1 MSSDPVRRRSGP
13 IDGPE
18 LRRSGSVLVEPQAP
32 RALVLVASQGEWV
45 ARSLENVLESS
56 GYSVLR
62 VESGRR
68 ALELARRTKPDAL
81 LLDDS
86 LPDISGVDVCRALRD
101 DPLFN
106 HATPIFLMATVQHAS
121 RVRSAAYEAGAWD
134 YCTLPL
140 DVETL
145 LAKIGTYM
153 RAAREIEDSRANA
166 LVDRLTGLYSPHGID
181 RLVEQLSARAVRKKE
196 PIACIV
202 LAPESL
208 SESGFSPE
216 QSTDVLAELTDVC
229 RSSSRRSDVVGYLG
243 DFRVAIVAPDT
254 DGAGV
259 QRLID
264 RLRIALDQV
273 NARARGGRST
283 SLRVGYYAVPNL
295 AEANLI
301 PAELVQRAKAALDR
315 APRGSLAMAAVNF
328 DDVLLS

>member
-1 MSSDPVRRRSGP
+1 MSTDPVRRRSGP
-13 IDGPE
+13 VDGFE
-18 LRRSGSVLVEPQAP
+18 LRRSGSFVAEPQTP
-32 RALVLVASQGEWV
+32 RALILVASQGEWV
-45 ARSLENVLESS
+45 ARSLENVLESN

-106 HATPIFLMATVQHAS
+106 HATPVFLMATVQHAS

-196 PIACIV
+196 PIACLV
-202 LAPESL
+202 LAPELVSDTGL
-208 SESGFSPE
+208 TDP
-216 QSTDVLAELTDVC
+216 STDLLAELTDVC
-229 RSSSRRSDVVGYLG
+229 RTSSRRSDVVGYLG
-243 DFRVAIVAPDT
+243 DLRVAIVAPDT
-254 DGAGV
+254 DAVGV

-264 RLRIALDQV
+264 RLRLSLEQV
-273 NARARGGRST
+273 NARARTGRST
-283 SLRVGYYAVPNL
+283 SLRVGYYAVSNL
-295 AEANLI
+295 AEANLV
-301 PAELVQRAKAALDR
+301 PAELVQRAKAALDHV
-315 APRGSLAMAAVNF
+315 PRGSLTMVAVNF
-328 DDVLLS
+328 DDVLLN